1 MSVLVAEDFPK
12 RSSPASEVLVT
23 LSARTFRSDDLS
35 DNEADGDRPGDDRVF
50 SSTPGVS
57 AGAEGGTA
65 IVSSSTSNAPP
76 ECERARLT

>member
-1 MSVLVAEDFPK
+1 MEEDFPK

-23 LSARTFRSDDLS
+23 LSAIPFRSDDP

-50 SSTPGVS
+50 SSTTGVS
-57 AGAEGGTA
+57 AGAEGGAA

>member
-1 MSVLVAEDFPK
+1 MTEDFPK

-35 DNEADGDRPGDDRVF
+35 DNEADREWPGDDRVF
-50 SSTPGVS
+50 SSTEGVS
-57 AGAEGGTA
+57 AGAEGGGAA
-65 IVSSSTSNAPP
+65 IGSSSTSNAPP